1 MALKKSDLRTY
12 LEIELWVQQ
21 DMSSVIEALDPEAD
35 SVFNASSYVV
45 KVMPSRRLVRV
56 YELVTAGCE
65 EDGDYAESIFLRKE
79 LTHFFE

>member
-1 MALKKSDLRTY
+1 MELRKNWLLTY
-12 LEIELWVQQ
+12 IEQEMWVQE
-21 DMSSVIEALDPEAD
+21 DLSSVIEALDSKAD

-65 EDGDYAESIFLRKE
+65 EDGDYTEAIFLRKE
-79 LTHFFE
+79 LTHFFQ

>member
-21 DMSSVIEALDPEAD
+21 DVSAVIDSLDPEAD
-35 SVFNASSYVV
+35 SLFEAGGYTV
-45 KVMPSRRLVRV
+45 KVMPSRSLVRV

-65 EDGDYAESIFLRKE
+65 EDGDYAESLFLRKE